1 MGPIGL
7 LWLHPQFDLF
17 IDDDDLNVSV
27 SIGMMMIMSMG

>member
-7 LWLHPQFDLF
+7 LWLHPQFDLL